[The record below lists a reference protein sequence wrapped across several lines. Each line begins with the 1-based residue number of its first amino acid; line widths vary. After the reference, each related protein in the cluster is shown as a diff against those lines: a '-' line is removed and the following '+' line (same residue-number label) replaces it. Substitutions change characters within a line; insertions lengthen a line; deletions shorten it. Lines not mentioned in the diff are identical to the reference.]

1 MLRTYKWRGVFW
13 RFEDGKAPEGAVLVE
28 VAGAPVTA
36 ETPKKA
42 PAVAEAA
49 KKAPAK
55 RATRTR
61 KTKTQE

>member
-28 VAGAPVTA
+28 VAAPVTA

-42 PAVAEAA
+42 PA
-49 KKAPAK
+49 K
-55 RATRTR
+55 RDPRTR
-61 KTKTQE
+61 KPKTED

>member
-28 VAGAPVTA
+28 AVQPVTP

-42 PAVAEAA
+42 PARRV
-49 KKAPAK
+49 
-55 RATRTR
+55 TR
-61 KTKTQE
+61 KTKQKAETEE

>member
-42 PAVAEAA
+42 PA
-49 KKAPAK
+49 K
-55 RATRTR
+55 RTTRAR
-61 KTKTQE
+61 KTKTEE